1 MATQITKPQVELP
14 STELPGLDAALA
26 SVEQLSAQLL
36 PLWEKAHSIEV
47 KFPDKSAYS
56 EIGEVLSEVRNLRKQ
71 GGAQFAPFDLI
82 VDRVRTFLRTKR
94 QKHENACE
102 EIESLCLPK
111 MKAFEREELEATQK
125 EEHKINKQAEK
136 KGEAPVEVQPAIPTV
151 AGYRRS
157 TNYYAEVTDA
167 EKLLRAWIRAGKE
180 QHQYLRQFITIDIK
194 ALNAEAREVKNPEQ
208 LMKQIPGIRAWKD

>member
-26 SVEQLSAQLL
+26 SVEQLSVQLF
-36 PLWEKAHSIEV
+36 PLREKARSIEV

-111 MKAFEREELEATQK
+111 MKEFEREELEAKQK
-125 EEHKINKQAEK
+125 EQDKINKQAER

-157 TNYYAEVTDA
+157 TNFYAEVTDPD
-167 EKLLRAWIRAGKE
+167 KLLRAWVRAGKE
-180 QHQYLRQFITIDIK
+180 QHQYLRQFITIDVK
-194 ALNAEAREVKNPEQ
+194 ALNAEARRVKDPEKLQ
-208 LMKQIPGIRAWKD
+208 KLIPGIRCWKD

>member
-1 MATQITKPQVELP
+1 MTANVITYR
-14 STELPGLDAALA
+14 G
-26 SVEQLSAQLL
+26 
-36 PLWEKAHSIEV
+36 
-47 KFPDKSAYS
+47 KSAAR

-125 EEHKINKQAEK
+125 EQDKINKQAER

-157 TNYYAEVTDA
+157 TNYYAEVTDVNA
-167 EKLLRAWIRAGKE
+167 LLRTWKNSKNPKQIA
-180 QHQYLRQFITIDIK
+180 YLRQFITIDMK
-194 ALNAEAREVKNPEQ
+194 ALNAEAREVKNPEK

>member
-1 MATQITKPQVELP
+1 MATQITKTQVELP
-14 STELPGLDAALA
+14 STELPGLDAALS
-26 SVEQLSAQLL
+26 SVEQLSVQLF
-36 PLWEKAHSIEV
+36 PLREKARTIEV

-82 VDRVRTFLRTKR
+82 VDRVRTCLRTKR
-94 QKHENACE
+94 QKHENTCE

-125 EEHKINKQAEK
+125 EQDKINKQAEK
-136 KGEAPVEVQPAIPTV
+136 KGETPAEVQPAIPTV

-157 TNYYAEVTDA
+157 TNYYAEVTEADA
-167 EKLLRAWIRAGKE
+167 LLRTWKNSRNPKQIA
-180 QHQYLRQFITIDIK
+180 YLRQFITIDVK
-194 ALNAEAREVKNPEQ
+194 ALNAEARRMKDPEKLQKN
-208 LMKQIPGIRAWKD
+208 IPGIR